1 MISQRKKSRGVLAD
15 GSANPVDV
23 YVGNRIRM
31 RRLMLRISQEK
42 LAQTLGITFQQL
54 GITFQQVQKYEQG
67 YNRVSASRLWDFAK
81 ILRVPVTFFFD
92 DMDEQTAS
100 QSPCQLYSSSA
111 PLSFDKG
118 DPLYDQQ
125 NIAMLKSIAKI
136 KNPNLKQ
143 ALYTLV
149 DTLTE

>member
-42 LAQTLGITFQQL
+42 LAQTL

-100 QSPCQLYSSSA
+100 QSPCQLYSSSE
-111 PLSFDKG
+111 PLPFDKG

>member
-1 MISQRKKSRGVLAD
+1 MSANRGRLPD
-15 GSANPVDV
+15 GSANPIDKHI
-23 YVGNRIRM
+23 GAQIKR
-31 RRLMLRISQEK
+31 RRLMLGLSQQE
-42 LAQTLGITFQQL
+42 LADQL
-54 GITFQQVQKYEQG
+54 GLTFQQVQKYEQG
-67 YNRVSASRLWDFAK
+67 HNRVSASRLWDFAK

-149 DTLTE
+149 ATLTE

>member
-23 YVGNRIRM
+23 YVGN
-31 RRLMLRISQEK
+31 
-42 LAQTLGITFQQL
+42 
-54 GITFQQVQKYEQG
+54 
-67 YNRVSASRLWDFAK
+67 
-81 ILRVPVTFFFD
+81 
-92 DMDEQTAS
+92 S

-111 PLSFDKG
+111 PLPFDKG

-149 DTLTE
+149 ATLTE

>member
-42 LAQTLGITFQQL
+42 LAQTLGITFQQ
-54 GITFQQVQKYEQG
+54 VQKYEQG
-67 YNRVSASRLWDFAK
+67 HNRVSASRLWDFAK

-111 PLSFDKG
+111 PLPFDKG
-118 DPLYDQQ
+118 DSLYDQQ

>member
-42 LAQTLGITFQQL
+42 LAQTLGITFQQ
-54 GITFQQVQKYEQG
+54 VQKYEQG
-67 YNRVSASRLWDFAK
+67 HNRVSASRLWDFAK

>member
-42 LAQTLGITFQQL
+42 LAQTL

-111 PLSFDKG
+111 SLPFDKG